1 MSKAVSRRAAQVGP
15 YASYGFAAFVAVAA
29 ASAYL
34 YKKNE
39 KKKSEAQLDEDKDF
53 ILVWNVTR
61 FIAAFVAWILFL

>member
-1 MSKAVSRRAAQVGP
+1 MSKVVSRRAAQVGP

-39 KKKSEAQLDEDKDF
+39 KKKSEEQLDDDKDF
-53 ILVWNVTR
+53 VLV
-61 FIAAFVAWILFL
+61 